1 MHGEIRHNW
10 KSEEVEDLYSRPL
23 LDLIHQA
30 REIHCRYHDPSSV
43 QRCTL
48 LSIKTGGCPEDCAY
62 CPQSSR
68 YETGVEPE
76 GLMPLEKVLEAAR
89 RARAAGASRFCMG
102 AAWRDVRE
110 GPEFE
115 RVLEMVS
122 GVAQEGME
130 VCVTLGMLTPRQALR
145 LKQAGLTAYN
155 HNLDTSPAYYPR
167 IISTRTYEERLATL
181 KNVHEADISV
191 CCGGIV
197 GMGESRRDRCD
208 LLCVLANLEPHPES
222 VPVNLL
228 VRAPGTPLEGA
239 ADLDPFELVRTV
251 ATARLLMPKARVRM
265 SAGRTSLSRETQAL
279 CFMAGANSIFF
290 GDQLLTTPNPE
301 IEADL
306 DLLASL
312 GLRTS

>member
-1 MHGEIRHNW
+1 MPGNMRHDW
-10 KSEEVEDLYSRPL
+10 KSEEVESLYNRPL
-23 LDLIHQA
+23 LDLVHQA
-30 REIHCRYHDPSSV
+30 REIHCQYHDPGSV

-62 CPQSSR
+62 CPQSSH
-68 YETGVEPE
+68 YETGVERE
-76 GLMPLEKVLEAAR
+76 GLMPLESVLAAAR
-89 RARAAGASRFCMG
+89 RARTAGASRFCMG

-115 RVLEMVS
+115 RVLEMVT

-130 VCVTLGMLTPRQALR
+130 VCVTLGMLTAGQASR

-167 IISTRTYEERLATL
+167 IISTRTYDERLATL
-181 KNVHEADISV
+181 KNVHEAGISV

-197 GMGESRRDRCD
+197 GMGESHQDRCD
-208 LLCVLANLEPHPES
+208 LLRVLANLEPHPES

-228 VRAPGTPLEGA
+228 VRAPGTPLEA
-239 ADLDPFELVRTV
+239 VADLDPFELVRTV
-251 ATARLLMPKARVRM
+251 ATARLLMPKSRVRL
-265 SAGRTSLSRETQAL
+265 SAGRTSLSREAQAL

-301 IEADL
+301 IKADL
-306 DLLASL
+306 DLLATL